1 MLKKLIIANWK
12 MNPQTQKD
20 SDKIFGE
27 ISKAIKDFK
36 NSTVVVCPP
45 FPFIPNIKS
54 KNKNKKI
61 FIGAQNIASEA
72 EGAYTG
78 EVSAKM
84 INNIGVSYVILG
96 HSERRAMG
104 EDNSVVN
111 KKILLALKNKLVPVL
126 CVGEKERDHN
136 GFYLS
141 FVKNQIHECLA
152 SVSKA
157 QIKNVI
163 IAYEPVWAIGSS
175 ASRTADVPEFIEMSI
190 FIKKIISDLYDIKI
204 AHSTFVLYG
213 GSVHPENA
221 LSFLSEGNADGLLV
235 GRDSLNPKKIAKII
249 SIADKI
255 K

>member
-1 MLKKLIIANWK
+1 MAHKLIIANWK

-20 SDKIFGE
+20 SDKISNE
-27 ISKAIKDFK
+27 ISSAIKNFK
-36 NSTVVVCPP
+36 NSITVICPP
-45 FPFIPNIKS
+45 FPFISNLKL
-54 KNKNKKI
+54 KNKKL
-61 FIGAQNIASEA
+61 FIGVQNISSESD
-72 EGAYTG
+72 GAYTG

-84 INNIGVSYVILG
+84 ASSIGATYAIIG

-104 EDNSVVN
+104 EDNNIIN
-111 KKILLALKNKLVPVL
+111 KKVLLALKNKMIPVL

-157 QIKNVI
+157 QIKNIV

-175 ASRTADVPEFIEMSI
+175 ALRTAEIPEFVEMSI
-190 FIKKIISDLYDIKI
+190 FIKKVISDMYDIKT
-204 AHSTFVLYG
+204 AHSMNVLYG

-221 LSFLSEGNADGLLV
+221 LSFLVEGSADGLLV
-235 GRDSLNPKKIAKII
+235 GRDSLNPKKILKII
-249 SIADKI
+249 SIADQI